1 VHFHSTRRQERAG
14 PLLSCSLAR
23 IFPFQPYRYSAKAG
37 PIENLVTQPY
47 DKISP
52 KMQARYL
59 SLSPHNLVRII
70 LGERSPQDHE
80 GDNPYTRAAGLLT
93 NWIGSGILE
102 RESQPSIYAYFQ
114 KFTVPDTGETLER
127 KGFIGVGAV
136 EDYAAGV
143 VHRHEQTLSGPKK
156 DRMELLRHTHAHF
169 GQIFMLYPDPRLE
182 IDRIL
187 DQAAAGPPITTVE
200 DEDGV
205 THRVWKI
212 SDPATIAQIQA
223 LMADKKLLIAD
234 GHHRYETALAF
245 RNENPGLKDAEKVM
259 MTFVNMHSP
268 GLEILATH
276 RVLGGLAGFDGAAL
290 ANKIHARRLRSIDEL
305 KEIFETQALD
315 KVRIGLALG
324 TGDVYLY
331 ERDRKPGELDVKVL
345 HEELLGSA
353 LGISDEAVREQKHI
367 EYVRGLDAAYA
378 KVRDGGAQVAFLLEP
393 VTVEQVANV
402 AFSGGV
408 MPQKS
413 TDFYPK
419 LLSGLTIYKLE
430 R

>member
-1 VHFHSTRRQERAG
+1 
-14 PLLSCSLAR
+14 LAR
-23 IFPFQPYRYSAKAG
+23 IFPFKPYRYSAKAG
-37 PIENLVTQPY
+37 PIANLVTEPY

-52 KMQARYL
+52 GMQARYL
-59 SLSPHNLVRII
+59 SLSPYNLVRII
-70 LGERSPQDHE
+70 LGERTPLDTE
-80 GDNPYTRAAGLLT
+80 ADNPYTRAAGLLK

-102 RESQPSIYAYFQ
+102 HESEPSVYAYFQ
-114 KFTVPDTGETLER
+114 EFTAPDSGETLER
-127 KGFIGVGAV
+127 NGFIGLGAV

-169 GQIFMLYPDPRLE
+169 GQIFMLYPDPELA
-182 IDRIL
+182 IDKIL
-187 DQAAAGPPITTVE
+187 DKATGAAPVTSLE
-200 DEDGV
+200 DEYGV
-205 THRVWKI
+205 THRLWKI
-212 SDPATIAQIQA
+212 SEPATISRIQA
-223 LMADKKLLIAD
+223 LMAGKKLLIAD

-245 RNENPGLKDAEKVM
+245 RNENPGLRDAEKVM

-276 RVLGGLAGFDGAAL
+276 RVLSGISPAL
-290 ANKIHARRLRSIDEL
+290 INKIPVRPLASIDQL
-305 KEIFETQALD
+305 KQVFGTPAPD
-315 KVRIGLALG
+315 KVRIGIALG
-324 TGDVYLY
+324 SGEISLY

-345 HEELLGSA
+345 HEELIGVA
-353 LGISDEAVREQKHI
+353 LGISEEAVREQKHI

-378 KVRDGGAQVAFLLEP
+378 KVREGEKIAFLLEP
-393 VTVEQVANV
+393 VSVQLVADV

-430 R
+430 Q